1 MVRYSS
7 PQRKCL
13 STYFLRPRT
22 TTVSGTVTVTAT
34 AADSSGIASVQFQVD
49 SSNLGAADTTSPYSQ
64 SWNTTTVVDGPHTLR
79 LAAGKQNRNAMAK
92 W

>member
-34 AADSSGIASVQFQVD
+34 AADSSRQQRYRQCAVPGGQLKFGRCRYYITLFTILEHD
-49 SSNLGAADTTSPYSQ
+49 
-64 SWNTTTVVDGPHTLR
+64 DGS
-79 LAAGKQNRNAMAK
+79 
-92 W
+92 